1 MKFSEHW
8 LREWVNP
15 AITTAELSHQMTMA
29 GLEVDAV
36 MPVAPEF
43 KGVVVGEVLAVAPH
57 PDAERLRVCQVNVG
71 GGSPPL
77 SIVCGAAN
85 VRAGLRVPAALV
97 GATLPGDMEIKRA
110 RLRGVESLGMLCSAK
125 ELGLTETSEGLMV
138 LPADAAIGTDIRDY
152 LNLHDVTFELG
163 LTPNRGDCLSVAGIA
178 REVAALNRLAVTAP
192 RIVDV
197 PAIARDGGSAGNAGA
212 AFRSTI
218 TDIFPIAVAAS
229 AACPRY
235 VGRVIKGIN
244 PRADTPLWMRE
255 RLRRSGVRS
264 ISAVVDVTNY
274 VLLEL
279 GQPMHAFDLA
289 KLNGGIQVRHAEA
302 GEQINLLDGQCMT
315 LQAGTLLICDARQP
329 QAMAGI
335 MGGKDSAIGDDT
347 DTLFLE
353 SAFFSQS
360 AVNGQARRYGLHTD
374 SSHRFERGVDPQ
386 LPRRAMERATAL
398 LLEIVGGQAGPVTEV
413 VSQAHLPQRP
423 PITLRVARIKRL
435 LGADIAHE
443 QVTDSLTRL
452 GMQVVD
458 VAGGWQVTPPSF
470 RFDIVLEADLI
481 EEVARVV
488 GYTSLPSHHP
498 HGALA
503 IAAQPEAVISI
514 SRLRQLMIDRG
525 YQEAI
530 TYSFVDP
537 AMQRRFDPSIMPLAL
552 VNPISAEMAVMRTSL
567 WPGLM
572 QVLIHNQNRQ
582 QARIRLFEL
591 GTRFMP
597 PHPAVQVPPEALAQP
612 GAAEEKIIS
621 GIICGSLVPE
631 QWGEAARPVDFYD
644 IKADVEAILGLVA
657 GGGVTGFMF
666 TAAREGVQ
674 HSALHPGQSACII
687 RADSGESVGWVGAIH
702 PALEN
707 ELGLTA
713 RVFLFELLMG
723 DGAIGIGQASLP
735 RFRELSKYPVIRRD
749 IALIVDE
756 TTSAHAVRACITGAA
771 GELLQNVLLFDVY
784 RGKGVDPGRKSLAL
798 GLTWQD
804 SSRTLT
810 DGDIDA
816 LMEQV
821 VNKLR
826 VNLGAK
832 LRD

>member
-8 LREWVNP
+8 LREWVSP
-15 AITTAELSHQMTMA
+15 ALTSAELSHQVTMA
-29 GLEVDAV
+29 GLEVDA
-36 MPVAPEF
+36 MAPVAPEF
-43 KGVVVGEVLAVAPH
+43 KGVVVGEVLAVTPH

-71 GGSPPL
+71 NGSPPL

-97 GATLPGDMEIKRA
+97 GATLPGGIEIKRA
-110 RLRGVESLGMLCSAK
+110 KLRGVESFGMLCSAK
-125 ELGLTETSEGLMV
+125 ELGLAEVSEGLMV
-138 LPADAAIGTDIRDY
+138 LPADAPIGADIRDY
-152 LNLHDVTFELG
+152 LNLNDVTFELG
-163 LTPNRGDCLSVAGIA
+163 LTPNRGDCLSVAGVA
-178 REVAALNRLAVTAP
+178 REVAVLNRLAVTAP
-192 RIVDV
+192 HIADV
-197 PAIARDGGSAGNAGA
+197 PA
-212 AFRSTI
+212 TI
-218 TDIFPIAVAAS
+218 TDIFPITVAAP

-244 PRADTPLWMRE
+244 PRAETPLWMRE

-289 KLNGGIQVRHAEA
+289 KLSGGIQVRHAEA
-302 GEQINLLDGQCMT
+302 SEQINLLDGQRMT
-315 LQAGTLLICDARQP
+315 LQAGTLLIYDAHQP

-335 MGGKDSAIGDDT
+335 MGGKDSAIGDNT

-360 AVNGQARRYGLHTD
+360 AVTGQARRYGLHTD

-398 LLEIVGGQAGPVTEV
+398 LLEIVGGQAGSVTEV
-413 VSQAHLPQRP
+413 VSQAHLPARP
-423 PITLRVARIKRL
+423 PVMLRAARIQRL
-435 LGADIAHE
+435 LGADIAHG
-443 QVTDSLTRL
+443 QITDSLTRL

-470 RFDIVLEADLI
+470 RFDIALEADLI

-488 GYTSLPSHHP
+488 GYTTLPSHHP

-503 IAAQPEAVISI
+503 IAAQPEAMVSI
-514 SRLRQLMIDRG
+514 SKLRQLLIDRG

-537 AMQRRFDPSIMPLAL
+537 AMQRRFDPSITPLAL
-552 VNPISAEMAVMRTSL
+552 ANPISAEMAVMRTSL

-572 QVLIHNQNRQ
+572 QALIHNQNRQ
-582 QARIRLFEL
+582 QGRIRLFEV
-591 GTRFMP
+591 GARFI
-597 PHPAVQVPPEALAQP
+597 PE
-612 GAAEEKIIS
+612 GNETKEEKIIS
-621 GIICGSLVPE
+621 GMIYGSFSAE

-644 IKADVEAILGLVA
+644 IKGDVEAILGLTADVS
-657 GGGVTGFMF
+657 GFTF
-666 TAAREGVQ
+666 TATPEHHGGHA
-674 HSALHPGQSACII
+674 ALHPGQSARIT
-687 RADSGESVGWVGAIH
+687 RTDNGEPVGWVGAIH

-707 ELGLTA
+707 ELGLTG
-713 RVFLFELLMG
+713 RVFLFELCL
-723 DGAIGIGQASLP
+723 AAIGQARLP
-735 RFRELSKYPVIRRD
+735 RFRELSKYPAVRRD

-756 TTSAHAVRACITGAA
+756 ATSAQGVRACITEAA
-771 GELLQNVLLFDVY
+771 GGLLRGLLQEVQLFDVY

>member
-8 LREWVNP
+8 LREWVSP
-15 AITTAELSHQMTMA
+15 ALTSAELSHQVTMA
-29 GLEVDAV
+29 GLEVDSMA
-36 MPVAPEF
+36 PVAPEF
-43 KGVVVGEVLAVAPH
+43 KGVVVGEVLAVTPH

-71 GGSPPL
+71 NGSPPL

-97 GATLPGDMEIKRA
+97 GATLPGGMEIKRA
-110 RLRGVESLGMLCSAK
+110 KLRGVESLGMLCSAK
-125 ELGLTETSEGLMV
+125 ELGLAEVAEGLMV
-138 LPADAAIGTDIRDY
+138 LPADAPIGTDIRDY
-152 LNLHDVTFELG
+152 LNLNDVTFELG

-178 REVAALNRLAVTAP
+178 REVAALNRLTVTAP
-192 RIVDV
+192 HIADV
-197 PAIARDGGSAGNAGA
+197 PA
-212 AFRSTI
+212 TI
-218 TDIFPIAVAAS
+218 TDTFPITVAAP

-244 PRADTPLWMRE
+244 PRAETPLWMRE

-289 KLNGGIQVRHAEA
+289 KLSGGIQVRHAEA
-302 GEQINLLDGQCMT
+302 DEQVSLLDGQRMT
-315 LQAGTLLICDARQP
+315 LQAGTLLICDAHQP

-335 MGGKDSAIGDDT
+335 MGGKDSAISDDT
-347 DTLFLE
+347 ETLFLE

-360 AVNGQARRYGLHTD
+360 AVTGQARRYGLHTD

-398 LLEIVGGQAGPVTEV
+398 LLEIVGGQAGSVTEV
-413 VSQAHLPQRP
+413 VSQAHLPARP
-423 PITLRVARIKRL
+423 PVALRAARIQRL
-435 LGADIAHE
+435 LGADIVHG

-470 RFDIVLEADLI
+470 RFDIALEADLI

-488 GYTSLPSHHP
+488 GYTTLPSHHP

-503 IAAQPEAVISI
+503 IAVQPEAMVSI
-514 SRLRQLMIDRG
+514 SKLRQLLIDRG

-537 AMQRRFDPSIMPLAL
+537 AMQRRFDPSITPLAL
-552 VNPISAEMAVMRTSL
+552 ANPISAEMAVMRTSL

-572 QVLIHNQNRQ
+572 QALIYNQNRQ
-582 QARIRLFEL
+582 QGRIRLFEV
-591 GTRFMP
+591 GARFI
-597 PHPAVQVPPEALAQP
+597 PE
-612 GAAEEKIIS
+612 GNETKEEKIIS
-621 GIICGSLVPE
+621 GIICGSFAAE

-644 IKADVEAILGLVA
+644 IKGDVEAILGLTADVS
-657 GGGVTGFMF
+657 GFTF
-666 TAAREGVQ
+666 TATPEHQGGHA
-674 HSALHPGQSACII
+674 ALHPGQSARIT
-687 RADSGESVGWVGAIH
+687 RTDNGEPVGWVGAIH

-707 ELGLTA
+707 ELGLTG
-713 RVFLFELLMG
+713 RVFLFELCL
-723 DGAIGIGQASLP
+723 AAIGQARLP
-735 RFRELSKYPVIRRD
+735 RFRELSKYPAIRRD

-756 TTSAHAVRACITGAA
+756 ATSAQGVSACITGAA
-771 GELLQNVLLFDVY
+771 GGLLQEVRLFDVY

-826 VNLGAK
+826 VDLGAK

>member
-8 LREWVNP
+8 LREWVSP
-15 AITTAELSHQMTMA
+15 ALSSAELSHQVTMA

-36 MPVAPEF
+36 APVAPEF
-43 KGVVVGEVLAVAPH
+43 KGVVVGGVLTVAPH

-71 GGSPPL
+71 AGLPPL
-77 SIVCGAAN
+77 IIVCGAAN

-97 GATLPGDMEIKRA
+97 GATLPGGMEIKRA
-110 RLRGVESLGMLCSAK
+110 KLRGVESLGMLCSAK
-125 ELGLTETSEGLMV
+125 ELGLAEVSEGLMV
-138 LPADAAIGTDIRDY
+138 LPADAPIGTDIRDY
-152 LNLHDVTFELG
+152 LNLNDVTFELG

-178 REVAALNRLAVTAP
+178 REVAALNRLTVTAP
-192 RIVDV
+192 SIPDV
-197 PAIARDGGSAGNAGA
+197 LA
-212 AFRSTI
+212 TI
-218 TDIFPIAVAAS
+218 TDTFPITVAAP

-235 VGRVIKGIN
+235 LGRVIKGIN
-244 PRADTPLWMRE
+244 PRAETPLWMRE

-289 KLNGGIQVRHAEA
+289 KLSGGIQVRHAEA
-302 GEQINLLDGQCMT
+302 GEQINLLDGQRMT
-315 LQAGTLLICDARQP
+315 LQAGTLLICDAHQP

-335 MGGKDSAIGDDT
+335 MGGKDSAISDDT

-360 AVNGQARRYGLHTD
+360 AVSGQARRYGLHTD

-386 LPRRAMERATAL
+386 LPCRAMERATAL
-398 LLEIVGGQAGPVTEV
+398 LLEIVGGQAGPVTEAL
-413 VSQAHLPQRP
+413 SQAHLPTRP
-423 PITLRVARIKRL
+423 PVTLRAARIKRL
-435 LGADIAHE
+435 LGADIASE
-443 QVTDSLTRL
+443 QITDSLTRL
-452 GMQVVD
+452 GMQVMD
-458 VAGGWQVTPPSF
+458 DGAEGWQVTPPSF
-470 RFDIVLEADLI
+470 RFDIALEADLI

-488 GYTSLPSHHP
+488 GYTNLPSHHP

-503 IAAQPEAVISI
+503 ITAQPEAVISI
-514 SRLRQLMIDRG
+514 SKLRQLLIDRG

-537 AMQRRFDPSIMPLAL
+537 AMQRRFDPAITPLAL
-552 VNPISAEMAVMRTSL
+552 ANPISAEMAVMRTSL

-572 QVLIHNQNRQ
+572 QALIHNQNRQ
-582 QARIRLFEL
+582 QARIRLFEV
-591 GTRFMP
+591 GTRFV
-597 PHPAVQVPPEALAQP
+597 PHDNETR
-612 GAAEEKIIS
+612 EEKIIS
-621 GIICGSLVPE
+621 GIICGSFSPE

-644 IKADVEAILGLVA
+644 IKADVEAILGLTVA
-657 GGGVTGFMF
+657 VTGFMF
-666 TAAREGVQ
+666 TSAP
-674 HSALHPGQSACII
+674 HPALHPGQSACIT

-702 PALEN
+702 PALES
-707 ELGLTA
+707 ELGLTG
-713 RVFLFELLMG
+713 RVFLFELLVG
-723 DGAIGIGQASLP
+723 DGATGIGQASLP
-735 RFRELSKYPVIRRD
+735 RFRELSKYPAVRRD

-756 TTSAHAVRACITGAA
+756 ATPAQAVSACITGAA
-771 GELLQNVLLFDVY
+771 GGLLQNLQLFDVY
-784 RGKGVDPGRKSLAL
+784 RGKGIDSGRKSLAL

-810 DGDIDA
+810 DGDIDT

-826 VNLGAK
+826 VDFGAK

>member
-8 LREWVNP
+8 LREWVSP
-15 AITTAELSHQMTMA
+15 ALTSAELSHQVTMA
-29 GLEVDAV
+29 GLEVDA
-36 MPVAPEF
+36 MAPVASEF

-71 GGSPPL
+71 QANADVNGESQPL

-97 GATLPGDMEIKRA
+97 GATLPGGMEIKRA
-110 RLRGVESLGMLCSAK
+110 RLRGVESLGMLCSVK
-125 ELGLTETSEGLMV
+125 ELGLADVSEGLMV
-138 LPADAAIGTDIRDY
+138 LPADAPIGTDIRDY

-178 REVAALNRLAVTAP
+178 REVAALNRLTVTAP
-192 RIVDV
+192 AIVDV
-197 PAIARDGGSAGNAGA
+197 RA
-212 AFRSTI
+212 TI
-218 TDIFPIAVAAS
+218 TDTFPIAVAAP

-244 PRADTPLWMRE
+244 PRAETPLWMRE

-289 KLNGGIQVRHAEA
+289 KLSGGIQVRHAEA
-302 GEQINLLDGQCMT
+302 DEQVNLLDGQCMT

-360 AVNGQARRYGLHTD
+360 AVTGQARRYGLHTD

-413 VSQAHLPQRP
+413 VSQAHLPARP
-423 PITLRVARIKRL
+423 PVTLRAARIQRL

-443 QVTDSLTRL
+443 QITDSLIRL

-470 RFDIVLEADLI
+470 RFDIALEADLI

-488 GYTSLPSHHP
+488 GYATLPSNHP

-503 IAAQPEAVISI
+503 IAAQPEAMVSI
-514 SRLRQLMIDRG
+514 SKLRQLLIDRG

-537 AMQRRFDPSIMPLAL
+537 VMQRRFDPAITPLAL
-552 VNPISAEMAVMRTSL
+552 ANPISAEMAVMRTSL

-572 QVLIHNQNRQ
+572 QALVYNQNRQ
-582 QARIRLFEL
+582 QARIRLFEV
-591 GTRFMP
+591 GARFIP
-597 PHPAVQVPPEALAQP
+597 QDNEIKAASGILPLAALAHP
-612 GAAEEKIIS
+612 CAAEEKIIS
-621 GIICGSLVPE
+621 GVICGSFAAE

-644 IKADVEAILGLVA
+644 IKADVEAIFGLTADVS
-657 GGGVTGFMF
+657 GFTF
-666 TAAREGVQ
+666 TATPEHHGGHA
-674 HSALHPGQSACII
+674 ALHPGQSARIT
-687 RADSGESVGWVGAIH
+687 RTDNGEPVGWVGAIH

-707 ELGLTA
+707 ELGLTG
-713 RVFLFELLMG
+713 RVFLFELCLA
-723 DGAIGIGQASLP
+723 AIGEARLP
-735 RFRELSKYPVIRRD
+735 RFRELSKYPAIRRD

-756 TTSAHAVRACITGAA
+756 ATSAHVVRACITDAA
-771 GELLQNVLLFDVY
+771 GGLLRGLLQGVQLFDVY

-826 VNLGAK
+826 VDLGAK